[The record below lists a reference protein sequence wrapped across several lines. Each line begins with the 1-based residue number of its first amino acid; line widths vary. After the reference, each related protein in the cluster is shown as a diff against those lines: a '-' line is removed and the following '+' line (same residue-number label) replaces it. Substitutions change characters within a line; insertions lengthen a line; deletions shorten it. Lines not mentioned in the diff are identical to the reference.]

1 MSKTKR
7 NRYSAEFKAKVARE
21 ALKEESTIA
30 EIAARFNIHPN
41 QVSDWKKQA
50 LKGLSDVFAGKPS
63 RDDIAH
69 EVQVKEL
76 HAKIGQLTV
85 ERDFLAKALGAKE
98 GQVLFLA
105 AALVVV
111 FLFQQFPVV
120 LCSIVRL
127 IDSICSCEKEVY
139 CNATKQR
146 EVM

>member
-50 LKGLSDVFAGKPS
+50 MKGLSEVFAGKSS
-63 RDDIAH
+63 RDEVAH
-69 EVQVKEL
+69 EAQVKEL

-85 ERDFLAKALGAKE
+85 ERDFLAKAFG
-98 GQVLFLA
+98 
-105 AALVVV
+105 
-111 FLFQQFPVV
+111 
-120 LCSIVRL
+120 R
-127 IDSICSCEKEVY
+127 
-139 CNATKQR
+139 
-146 EVM
+146 